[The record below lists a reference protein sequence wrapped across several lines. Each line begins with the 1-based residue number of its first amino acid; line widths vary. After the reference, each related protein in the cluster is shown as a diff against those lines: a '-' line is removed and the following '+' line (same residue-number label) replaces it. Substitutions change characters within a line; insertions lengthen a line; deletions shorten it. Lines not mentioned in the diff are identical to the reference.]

1 MANIF
6 TDGEELATGKDIAS
20 INSKI
25 KIDAPMFLQVNN
37 DDALNQS
44 LGDIKGTGTSG
55 LGTRLRFIRTAY
67 ENGKEISA
75 NHGGGMQF
83 GMNGMV
89 GMINLNALKPG
100 AQIGVSIN
108 GKSFGWLEAL
118 AFQSDIDALKARIS
132 ALEKQIGGVTSLLN
146 HIRRGLNYVAS
157 NEMEVA

>member
-6 TDGEELATGKDIAS
+6 VDGEELATGKDIAS

-25 KIDAPMFLQVNN
+25 KIDAPMFLQVDN

-44 LGDIKGTGTSG
+44 LGDIKGTGTSD

-75 NHGGGMQF
+75 NYGGGMQF

-108 GKSFGWLEAL
+108 GKNFNWSKEL
-118 AFQSDIDALKARIS
+118 AFKSDIDALQSQINDLK
-132 ALEKQIGGVTSLLN
+132 KQIGGVTSPAIYRFLPRLEA
-146 HIRRGLNYVAS
+146 VA
-157 NEMEVA
+157 

>member
-1 MANIF
+1 MANIYLN
-6 TDGEELATGKDIAS
+6 GEELATGKDLAS

-37 DDALNQS
+37 EDALNQS
-44 LGDIKGTGTSG
+44 LRDIKGTGTSG

-67 ENGKEISA
+67 DNGKEILA
-75 NHGGGMQF
+75 NQGGGVQF

-108 GKSFGWLEAL
+108 GKNFNWSKEL
-118 AFQSDIDALKARIS
+118 AFKSDIDALQR
-132 ALEKQIGGVTSLLN
+132 QINDLKNQNGGVQRPANPLVSMLC
-146 HIRRGLNYVAS
+146 IPS
-157 NEMEVA
+157 EMEVA